1 MSSREVPEQRRGE
14 RRADR
19 LRVAV
24 DEAASICDPRWR
36 LDGEQR
42 MAIALGPELWAQARA
57 ADGLCE
63 DVADLAGR
71 LAQLSAEGD
80 RATDRILTSRMLER
94 LRHPGTSKL
103 VTRALAVQTVPAPS
117 TSTVL
122 LVHAMRAL
130 GVLHCMLRADDAPHG
145 PVRVLARCRCLWPL
159 ARHEHEHMIRN
170 DVRMVVRFGLNRVPA
185 AWLVPEPT
193 G

>member
-1 MSSREVPEQRRGE
+1 VSSAEIPDQRHGE
-14 RRADR
+14 RPADR

-24 DEAASICDPRWR
+24 EEAALICDAEWCEDR
-36 LDGEQR
+36 EQR
-42 MAIALGPELWAQARA
+42 VATALGPDLWDQARA

-71 LAQLSAEGD
+71 LAQLTAHGD
-80 RATDRILTSRMLER
+80 RATDRVLTARMLER

-103 VTRALAVQTVPAPS
+103 VTRTLAAQTVPAPS

-130 GVLHCMLRADDAPHG
+130 GVLHCVLRANEEPHG
-145 PVRVLARCRCLWPL
+145 CVRVLARCRCLWPL
-159 ARHEHEHMIRN
+159 ARHEHDHMIRN